1 MAPLGDTPPEHRESL
16 DIRLRMRQ
24 APNVLRRIVRH
35 PRWLIEN
42 LRLILWRRAEPRDRI
57 ALVDYR
63 EHVLDER
70 TAVLAALEVS
80 EAEYE
85 TAKAQFWAPPS
96 DPAAPMSTW
105 DARQSL
111 HSLVSVAVRLV
122 SRKSWSRQA
131 WHEDTRRPWR
141 VRPAST
147 FRRSSMKAGP

>member
-1 MAPLGDTPPEHRESL
+1 
-16 DIRLRMRQ
+16 
-24 APNVLRRIVRH
+24 
-35 PRWLIEN
+35 LIEN
-42 LRLILWRRAEPRDRI
+42 LRLILWRRAEPRHRI

-70 TAVLAALEVS
+70 TAVLAALKVS

-111 HSLVSVAVRLV
+111 QSLVSVAVRLV
-122 SRKSWSRQA
+122 KPKIMVETGVARGYTTAVALAAMS
-131 WHEDTRRPWR
+131 ENG
-141 VRPAST
+141 VGGLYIAST
-147 FRRSSMKAGP
+147 FRRLSMKAGP